1 MAKSIKKNLLYNIIL
16 NVTNI
21 LFPIITAPYVAR
33 VLEPDGIG
41 LFHFSYTV
49 SGYFALA
56 ACLGIPTYGIRIVGA
71 NRTDFDK
78 RQIVFNQV
86 FTISFISTLFFTI
99 GYLLSILF
107 VSKFN
112 ESYLLFLISG
122 VALYVVPFKVDW
134 YFSGMGEFG
143 YIAARSTI
151 IKILSIALLFIFVKE
166 KGDLVYYVSLSAFSI
181 AANEIW
187 NFIKLVK
194 TGIRPKL
201 VTSGLRTHIKPIFVL
216 FSSFVATAIYT
227 SLGSVLL
234 GFMSNYSEVGF
245 YNTASQIG
253 RIAIPIVTSLAL
265 VALPKISEY
274 MARNDEK
281 SVNELINKSMSFV
294 AFLSF
299 PISMII
305 CLISPLFIPLFFGPG
320 YEAATVPMR
329 ILAFVVVAVGLNN
342 LTGIQILIGLGKDR
356 YFFYSTAISSIISIV
371 LYAIFVYLLGA
382 IGAAIVTLFAEVLI
396 LLLSL
401 YFISCKT
408 FVVFSQKADIYKS
421 LISSLVLVPI
431 YFVLCKFISGW
442 LCIIL
447 FGVIGL
453 LTYLLIQII
462 LKNTNIGILTNTIK
476 NIKNR

>member
-1 MAKSIKKNLLYNIIL
+1 MAKSIKRNLLYNIIL

-49 SGYFALA
+49 AGYFALA
-56 ACLGIPTYGIRIVGA
+56 ACLGIPTYGIRIIGA
-71 NRTDFDK
+71 NRENFSK
-78 RQIVFNQV
+78 RQLVFNQV
-86 FTISFISTLFFTI
+86 FTIACASTLLFTI
-99 GYLLSILF
+99 GYLLSLLF
-107 VSKFN
+107 VPKFN
-112 ESYLLFLISG
+112 ENYLLFLISG
-122 VALYVVPFKVDW
+122 LALYIVPFKVDW
-134 YFSGMGEFG
+134 YFSGMEEFG
-143 YIAARSTI
+143 YIAVRSTI
-151 IKILSIALLFIFVKE
+151 IKILSIVLLFILVKE
-166 KGDLVYYVSLSAFSI
+166 KGDLVYYVSISAFSI

-187 NFIKLVK
+187 NFAKLIK
-194 TGIRPKL
+194 TGIKPRL
-201 VTSGLRTHIKPIFVL
+201 VASGLSTHIKPIFVL
-216 FSSFVATAIYT
+216 FSSFIATAIYT

-234 GFMSNYSEVGF
+234 GFISDYSEVGY
-245 YNTASQIG
+245 YNIASQIG
-253 RIAIPIVTSLAL
+253 RVAIPIVTSLAL

-299 PISMII
+299 PLSMII
-305 CLISPLFIPLFFGPG
+305 CLMSPLFIPLFFGPG
-320 YEAATVPMR
+320 YEAAIIPMR
-329 ILAFVVVAVGLNN
+329 ILAFVVVAIGLNN

-356 YFFYSTAISSIISIV
+356 YFFYSTAISSLVSIV

-382 IGAAIVTLFAEVLI
+382 IGAAIVTLLAEMLI

-401 YFISCKT
+401 YFILYKT
-408 FVVFSQKADIYKS
+408 FVVFTKQSDFYKS
-421 LISSLVLVPI
+421 FFSSLILIPI
-431 YFVLCKFISGW
+431 YMLLSNLLSGW

-447 FGVIGL
+447 FGVIGML
-453 LTYLLIQII
+453 AYLLIQIL
-462 LKNTNIGILTNTIK
+462 LKNSNIGIIHNMIN